1 LPGFVEG
8 AFWVQDAAA
17 ALAVKLLGDVRG
29 LSVLDLCAAPGGKTL
44 QLADGGAEV
53 VALDI
58 SGPRLVRLRE
68 NLARTGLKAKVVT
81 ADALQW
87 EPEALFD
94 AVLLD
99 GPCSATG
106 TIRRHPDL
114 PFLRQASDIPGLV
127 ALQAQL
133 IDRAL
138 GFLKPG
144 GRLVYCTCS
153 LLQDEGEAQVA
164 SALARHPGVVMLRPE
179 VAGIEPG
186 WMGER
191 GLRLRPDYWAERGG
205 MDGFYM
211 ACLQVPA

>member
-1 LPGFVEG
+1 
-8 AFWVQDAAA
+8 
-17 ALAVKLLGDVRG
+17 
-29 LSVLDLCAAPGGKTL
+29 
-44 QLADGGAEV
+44 
-53 VALDI
+53 
-58 SGPRLVRLRE
+58 VRLRE
-68 NLARTGLKAKVVT
+68 NLARTGLQARVVT

-87 EPEALFD
+87 VPDAVFD

-99 GPCSATG
+99 APCSATG

-114 PFLRQASDIPGLV
+114 PFLRQAGDIAGLV

-164 SALARHPGVVMLRPE
+164 AGLARHPGLVLLRPE
-179 VAGIEPG
+179 VAGIEPA

-211 ACLQVPA
+211 ACLQAPA